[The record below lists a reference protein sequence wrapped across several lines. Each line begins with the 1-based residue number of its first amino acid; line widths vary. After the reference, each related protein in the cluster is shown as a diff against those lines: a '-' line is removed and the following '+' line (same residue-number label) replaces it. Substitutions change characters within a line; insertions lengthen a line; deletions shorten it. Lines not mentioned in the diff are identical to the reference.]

1 MTIKILLVLVAGI
14 FSGFF
19 ILDPSFYGTTDTL
32 LDIGLSLLLFFVG
45 IDIGSNKK
53 VFGHLREMGFKII
66 LVPLSAAF
74 GCVAGGIVAA
84 FIFNMPL
91 LEGAAVASGFGWYS
105 LAPVL
110 IAPYSAELSAIAF
123 LTNVFREI
131 LAIVF
136 ISYTARYIGY
146 FETVGLGG
154 ATSMDTT
161 LPIIT
166 RNTNAETAVVAFVSG
181 MVMSLM
187 VPVLVPL
194 IVSILQLQ
202 M

>member
-1 MTIKILLVLVAGI
+1 MTIKIILVLIAGVV
-14 FSGFF
+14 SGRY
-19 ILDPSFYGTTDTL
+19 LVDPSFYGTTDTL

-53 VFGHLREMGFKII
+53 AFIHLKKMGFKII
-66 LVPLSAAF
+66 LVPFSAAL
-74 GCVAGGIVAA
+74 GCLAGGIAVA

-91 LEGAAVASGFGWYS
+91 LEGAAVAAGFGWYS
-105 LAPVL
+105 FAPVL
-110 IAPYSAELSAIAF
+110 IAPYSSELSTIAF

-136 ISYTARYIGY
+136 ISYTARYIGF
-146 FETVGLGG
+146 FETIGLGG
-154 ATSMDTT
+154 ATSMDST

-166 RNTNAETAVVAFVSG
+166 KNTNAETAVVSFVSG
-181 MVMSLM
+181 LIMSLL

-194 IVSILQLQ
+194 FISLLEFQ